1 MRATSATNPT
11 KRRATNTSTLTMT
24 KKSSAV
30 YIISVAAEL
39 AGVHPQTL
47 RIYERKGLI
56 EPFRTPGGTRR
67 YSDEDLERLGLIQE
81 LTADGVNL
89 EGVRRILTLQA
100 ENNRLRSQVDRLR
113 RLLGE
118 AQSRAGADV
127 PRGVSV
133 FQVNVPRRRNLPD
146 IRREGPLGH

>member
-1 MRATSATNPT
+1 MSDRKPD
-11 KRRATNTSTLTMT
+11 
-24 KKSSAV
+24 AV

-47 RIYERKGLI
+47 RIYERRGLLQ
-56 EPFRTPGGTRR
+56 PYRTPGGTRR

-89 EGVRRILTLQA
+89 EGVKRVLEMREEIA
-100 ENNRLRSQVDRLR
+100 RLEHQVTRLR

-118 AQSRAGADV
+118 AQARLTGAGLETPERNLPDV
-127 PRGVSV
+127 PRGR
-133 FQVNVPRRRNLPD
+133 VN
-146 IRREGPLGH
+146 